1 VYEQTPE
8 PDQYSSIASA
18 LEARERARGA
28 LRVGYRKARLPSPS
42 STIRET
48 SVGLTWRWR
57 RRWRTTSASTSRVP
71 VDLSHFDEQLVAG
84 EVDLVPS
91 APYARHWLGRV
102 RLSQP
107 RIDGTLDCSCATSA
121 GK

>member
-1 VYEQTPE
+1 M
-8 PDQYSSIASA
+8 
-18 LEARERARGA
+18 
-28 LRVGYRKARLPSPS
+28 
-42 STIRET
+42 
-48 SVGLTWRWR
+48 
-57 RRWRTTSASTSRVP
+57 
-71 VDLSHFDEQLVAG
+71 DLSHFDEQLVAG